1 MNIKYLKK
9 LLELENSCPMY
20 DKEINIKK
28 LILIPDPLN
37 VLNKEDDDEEIKD
50 EEKTEFLN
58 RAAQEGWWLWFY
70 HDPKTVAVKIIN
82 GEKYFD
88 VTDEVKRSPHH

>member
-1 MNIKYLKK
+1 ME
-9 LLELENSCPMY
+9 ELRR
-20 DKEINIKK
+20 
-28 LILIPDPLN
+28 LT
-37 VLNKEDDDEEIKD
+37 
-50 EEKTEFLN
+50 EKTEFLN